1 METKREERHI
11 GDSAKGAARNHVRKA
26 QHGGGAGL
34 VMGLALAALAASAF
48 AYTSAC
54 SKSDDKAARK
64 PTRSSSVAP
73 SSLRSTALSASAD
86 APKVAEIVDGGADG
100 QAAYEGPFAGAVV
113 MQAPIYSEMSPTKE
127 NLIGYMRS
135 GSRTAVDPKPIKG
148 ANCKE
153 GWYQL
158 IPRGYI
164 CGRHI
169 SLDAEDPRV
178 KLGVTPA
185 KLDQVVPYQYAHNTK
200 DGTPLYRTVPS
211 REQMNEY
218 EPYLTSAVRARER
231 EEKRRRDDE
240 DQEDGTDREDRDADA
255 GVGLP
260 SPGENA
266 EADAGAIPW
275 WQRTPD
281 GGKADIKLAELNE
294 GSDSVLARRMVKGF
308 YVAVDRAFGWNNR
321 LWYKTTEGLVAPADR
336 MSINKPPSFHG
347 VDLGG
352 TGQPKLPIGF
362 INGAGAFKFEL
373 SADGKSFEKKGRAAF
388 HTIAAL
394 TGKTQ
399 SRGGV
404 DYWETVEGW

>member
-1 METKREERHI
+1 
-11 GDSAKGAARNHVRKA
+11 
-26 QHGGGAGL
+26 
-34 VMGLALAALAASAF
+34 
-48 AYTSAC
+48 
-54 SKSDDKAARK
+54 
-64 PTRSSSVAP
+64 
-73 SSLRSTALSASAD
+73 
-86 APKVAEIVDGGADG
+86 
-100 QAAYEGPFAGAVV
+100 
-113 MQAPIYSEMSPTKE
+113 
-127 NLIGYMRS
+127 
-135 GSRTAVDPKPIKG
+135 
-148 ANCKE
+148 
-153 GWYQL
+153 
-158 IPRGYI
+158 
-164 CGRHI
+164 
-169 SLDAEDPRV
+169 LDAEDPRV

-404 DYWETVEGW
+404 DYWETVEGWWMKAVQSTMTEPGPLPDGIGPDEKWIDVNVTRQTLVMFEGNRPVFATLVSTGKKGATKKTDHSTVLGSFRIREKHVAATMDGDGALPGDAPYSIQDVPYVMYFKGSYALHGAFWHANFGNKMSHGCVNLSPLDSKRVFLWAEPNLPQGWHGAWASKDHPGSLVVVHE